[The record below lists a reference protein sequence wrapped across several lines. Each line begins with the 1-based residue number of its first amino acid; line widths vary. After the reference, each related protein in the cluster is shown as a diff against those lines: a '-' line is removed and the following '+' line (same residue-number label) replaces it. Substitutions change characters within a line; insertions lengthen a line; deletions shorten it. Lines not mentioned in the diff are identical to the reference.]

1 MLMVLSDAN
10 LRSEALKVASVFNEN
25 DDIRPGDPRHLAFEA
40 MFVRIASRGPA
51 PAPAAPG
58 PWHADE
64 GGGGAAPL
72 PPSGSPFPQEAYK
85 VASADRVMLRE
96 LRRSQNEAWEISRS
110 RLRIFR
116 NILSGTIPFLTIV
129 LLIAAVVSWR
139 DPTLVSLRG
148 NPAASDVALVEFLG
162 AFGGLLS
169 AVATIRSL
177 RNYQRFYGLPLAQTI
192 LKLPAG
198 AATALVGIIL
208 LQHGLLGIAAVDW
221 EKVIPYALAFG
232 IAQIAVTKRIDSRAT
247 DLLGD
252 ANSKSLGTSQTAL
265 ATSASD
271 VS

>member
-1 MLMVLSDAN
+1 
-10 LRSEALKVASVFNEN
+10 
-25 DDIRPGDPRHLAFEA
+25 
-40 MFVRIASRGPA
+40 MFARIESKSA
-51 PAPAAPG
+51 APAAPRPRHTGEG
-58 PWHADE
+58 PA
-64 GGGGAAPL
+64 GIAVPLPLLAAPL
-72 PPSGSPFPQEAYK
+72 SPGGHVDLAPEPHR
-85 VASADRVMLRE
+85 VERADRVMLRE
-96 LRRSQNEAWEISRS
+96 LRRSQNESWEIARS

-116 NILSGTIPFLTIV
+116 NILSGTIPFLAIV
-129 LLIAAVVSWR
+129 LVIAAVMSWH
-139 DPTLVSLRG
+139 DPTLVSLRP
-148 NPAASDVALVEFLG
+148 NPESSDVALVEFLG

-208 LQHGLLGIAAVDW
+208 LQHGLLGITAIDW
-221 EKVIPYALAFG
+221 DKVIPYALAFG

-252 ANSKSLGTSQTAL
+252 ANSKSLGTSQTSS
-265 ATSASD
+265 ATVPSD